1 MSALPSEPM
10 PSRAPVAPLRALALA
25 VFLLAGAV
33 AAQVPSPAVS
43 RSIPPPSLT
52 FGAYLSAVAR
62 ANVDLAAQRAG
73 VPVAE
78 AQVAIARIFPDP
90 VLTVGLASLDVS
102 GVGAQNNAAVGLT
115 IPFEWPT
122 KRPARVAVARA
133 DREVVAAELED
144 FARTLRAAAAS
155 AYVDALL
162 AQRVLARRQQAWE
175 SLRGVEAAN
184 EERQREGAVADIVV
198 LQARI
203 EARRYRGEVIT
214 AEGDARAAGFALA
227 NQMGLQ
233 GAGPERLPTTAEGE
247 LRVPPRRFTDAA
259 LIAHALATRPDLRA
273 RQRGIGAAQARLDLA
288 HANRGVDVA
297 LSLGWLYYTAGQ
309 QGSAYQGP
317 PYHTVNA
324 MLSVPLPVS
333 RVLNGEVQSAEA
345 GRAQAEL
352 QRSAAE
358 LRVAAE
364 IRAAL
369 ARYEAARDRLAQ
381 YDQSLLADND
391 RLLEMARYSFSQGA
405 SRLIELLAA
414 QRTWTD
420 TYIAYETALADH
432 ARALIALE
440 TAAGTWDLAL

>member
-1 MSALPSEPM
+1 VI
-10 PSRAPVAPLRALALA
+10 RAAQPRPHAVPLRALALA
-25 VFLLAGAV
+25 AFLLSGVV
-33 AAQVPSPAVS
+33 AAQVPSPTMT
-43 RSIPPPSLT
+43 RSLPPPSLT
-52 FGAYLSAVAR
+52 FSTYLSTVAR
-62 ANVDLAAQRAG
+62 ANVELAAQRAG

-78 AQVAIARIFPDP
+78 AQIAIARIFPDP

-133 DREVVAAELED
+133 EREVVAADLED

-162 AQRVLARRQQAWE
+162 ARRVLLRRQQAFE
-175 SLRGVEAAN
+175 SLAGVATAN
-184 EERQREGAVADIVV
+184 EQRQREGAVAEIVA
-198 LQARI
+198 LQARV
-203 EARRYRGEVIT
+203 EARRYRGDVIT
-214 AEGDARAAGFALA
+214 AEGDARASRFVLA
-227 NQMGLQ
+227 SQMGLA
-233 GAGPERLPTTAEGE
+233 GAAAERLPASVDGE
-247 LRVPPRRFTDAA
+247 LRVPPRTFVDAD

-273 RQRGIGAAQARLDLA
+273 RQRGIRAAQARIDLA

-297 LSLGWLYYTAGQ
+297 LSLGWLYYTPGQ

-324 MLSVPLPVS
+324 MLSVPLPIS
-333 RVLNGEVQSAEA
+333 RVLNGEVQAAEA
-345 GRAQAEL
+345 GRTQAEA
-352 QRSAAE
+352 QRAAAE

-369 ARYEAARDRLAQ
+369 ARYDAARERLAQ
-381 YDQSLLADND
+381 YDEALLADND
-391 RLLEMARYSFSQGA
+391 RLLEMARYAYAQGA
-405 SRLIELLAA
+405 SRLIELLSA

-440 TAAGTWDLAL
+440 TAAGMWDLAL